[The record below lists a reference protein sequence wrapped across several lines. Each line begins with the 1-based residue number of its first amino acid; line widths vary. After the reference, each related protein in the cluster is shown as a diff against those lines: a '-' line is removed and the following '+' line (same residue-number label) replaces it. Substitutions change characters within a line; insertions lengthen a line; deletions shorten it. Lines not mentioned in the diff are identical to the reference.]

1 MNKTDKAIYDM
12 MTIWDNM
19 KQKVFRIYSSLIT
32 AVCYAL
38 YVRRLQCDELMY

>member
-19 KQKVFRIYSSLIT
+19 KQKSFSYLLVTHHGGVLC
-32 AVCYAL
+32 AVCQTFA
-38 YVRRLQCDELMY
+38 V